1 MLLRTD
7 FFCSV
12 EKIMDP
18 SILKKS
24 RIQPDLDPQ
33 HLLLLLKQQTTPAYH
48 YLALSA
54 GGRLRGGGGGCSGV
68 G

>member
-7 FFCSV
+7 FCCSV
-12 EKIMDP
+12 ENVLDP
-18 SILKKS
+18 SILKKY
-24 RIQPDLDPQ
+24 RIQSDPDLQ

-54 GGRLRGGGGGCSGV
+54 D
-68 G
+68 